1 MPPQDPLHLSLFQGA
16 HYLDTGAAHKAA
28 QAGALSERGDAV
40 VSEGS
45 RGGMDG
51 GGMAAVLRWSDKATK
66 AGALSE
72 RGEAVVSEEGGEGVS
87 GWCDKVT
94 LSSE

>member
-1 MPPQDPLHLSLFQGA
+1 MPPKDPLHLSLFQGA

-40 VSEGS
+40 VSEGN

-51 GGMAAVLRWSDKATK
+51 GGMAAVRRWSDLATK

-72 RGEAVVSEEGGEGVS
+72 QVDAVVSEGNREVS
-87 GWCDKVT
+87 TGA
-94 LSSE
+94 